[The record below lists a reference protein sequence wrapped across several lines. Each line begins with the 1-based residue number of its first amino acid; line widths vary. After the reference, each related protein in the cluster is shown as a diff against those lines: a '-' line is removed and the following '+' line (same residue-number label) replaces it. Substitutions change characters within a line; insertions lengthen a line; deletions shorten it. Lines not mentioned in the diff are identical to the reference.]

1 MRDKKF
7 LWGVMLMSSLN
18 EILNFNESFVKFKQY
33 EPYITSKFP
42 DKKIVI
48 LTCMDTRLV
57 ELLPKAMNMRNGDV
71 KIVKSA
77 GAIVNHPFG
86 AVIRSILVALYELKA
101 EEVYVIGHHDC
112 GMSAV
117 DPHKMID
124 KMIDRGVN
132 KDIINIVKYS
142 GIDLVEWLRGF
153 GDVTT
158 SIQKSVDL
166 IRNHPLMPNGIPVH
180 GLVMDPNT
188 GKLDLITNGDEYLKE
203 FDK

>member
-1 MRDKKF
+1 
-7 LWGVMLMSSLN
+7 
-18 EILNFNESFVKFKQY
+18 
-33 EPYITSKFP
+33 
-42 DKKIVI
+42 
-48 LTCMDTRLV
+48 
-57 ELLPKAMNMRNGDV
+57 
-71 KIVKSA
+71 
-77 GAIVNHPFG
+77 
-86 AVIRSILVALYELKA
+86 
-101 EEVYVIGHHDC
+101 
-112 GMSAV
+112 
-117 DPHKMID
+117 
-124 KMIDRGVN
+124 
-132 KDIINIVKYS
+132 KYS

>member
-1 MRDKKF
+1 
-7 LWGVMLMSSLN
+7 MSSLQ

-77 GAIVNHPFG
+77 GAQVSHPFG
-86 AVIRSILVALYELKA
+86 AVMRSILVAIYELKA
-101 EEVYVIGHHDC
+101 DEVYVVGHYDC
-112 GMSAV
+112 GMSSV
-117 DPHKMID
+117 EPNQMINKMVE
-124 KMIDRGVN
+124 RGVN
-132 KDIINIVKYS
+132 KDIINTISYA

-153 GDVTT
+153 GDVST
-158 SIQKSVDL
+158 SVLKSVDI
-166 IRNHPLMPNGIPVH
+166 IRNHPLTPIGVPVH
-180 GLVMDPNT
+180 GLVMDPGT
-188 GKLDLITNGDEYLKE
+188 GKLDLLTSGEE
-203 FDK
+203 FIK